1 MKRAYIFSRIPIPPG
16 VFIVEKEVRLWR
28 AVLDQALQDFKRPE
42 DKLAKGKA
50 ITIEDKEIKDE
61 AKVWLRGG
69 TDHFDHICERAM
81 LDKEEVMKRIEYE
94 LGDLWVLYD

>member
-1 MKRAYIFSRIPIPPG
+1 MKRAYVFSRIPIPPG
-16 VFIVEKEVRLWR
+16 VFTVEKEVRLWR
-28 AVLDQALQDFKRPE
+28 AVLDQALQDFKRP
-42 DKLAKGKA
+42 AV
-50 ITIEDKEIKDE
+50 TVEDKEIKDE

-81 LDKEEVMKRIEYE
+81 LNKEEVMKRIEYE

>member
-28 AVLDQALQDFKRPE
+28 AVLDQALQDFKRP
-42 DKLAKGKA
+42 AV
-50 ITIEDKEIKDE
+50 TVEDKEIKDE

-81 LDKEEVMKRIEYE
+81 LNKEEVMKRIEYE